1 MTEDY
6 SEILKEGER
15 ILLQMSDS
23 DDHTC
28 EGWNGIGDE
37 NFGKAYIDIK
47 DIFEHP
53 EIKAKLKTIEER
65 VREEIKKQLEL
76 TLLMHEKEE
85 NESPTVEPLESK
97 IRAFIRHFLDTLN
110 TKK

>member
-1 MTEDY
+1 MNKTEDY
-6 SEILKEGER
+6 SEILKEIEEKYSGVMVVLEGGTR
-15 ILLQMSDS
+15 IPLFEFSAF
-23 DDHTC
+23 
-28 EGWNGIGDE
+28 E
-37 NFGKAYIDIK
+37 K
-47 DIFEHP
+47 DL
-53 EIKAKLKTIEER
+53 IKALKTIEER
-65 VREEIKKQLEL
+65 AREEIKKQLEL